1 MVNLNLMFAKNMILN
16 LCNDSNVDPLLK
28 LHLYTC

>member
-16 LCNDSNVDPLLK
+16 LFNDSDLDPLLK

>member
-16 LCNDSNVDPLLK
+16 LSNDSDLDPLLK
-28 LHLYTC
+28 LHFYTC

>member
-16 LCNDSNVDPLLK
+16 LSNDSDLDPLLK